1 MYTKNKLKD
10 LIYIQDNKLCNEQ
23 TIKGLFR
30 SIVEPILENN
40 VECVVM
46 CRLNEKSKDHFNG
59 ILKRLEYANAKFYDF
74 SDRPISKKFKN
85 VLKEKIWDKTEFIY
99 ILSERFGAVFI
110 FDYEESTIE
119 SFAQI
124 YTLHNS
130 KNLSDAFDIINS
142 NSSVDLSEYQEK
154 WHPDRRDNE
163 VLNSSIRKI
172 IENLN
177 ETNEEILISNL
188 TKDKSD
194 ENTDLA
200 AQLEFLSAKSSY
212 IAHEMRNLLS
222 ICNLYSTIIEKQQNK
237 VVFESEEVKKSIF
250 NARECIKKSLKMTGN
265 LLLDFK
271 SLKNVDL
278 KEHDLKLLIKT
289 AIELTQIY
297 ANEKNIKFAN
307 EVEKTTKILADE
319 NKLLTVLINLIK
331 NAIESMDDESENPKE
346 IKIQADMNDDN
357 VKVIISNT
365 GKPISK
371 EIQKNIFDKGF
382 TTKPTGSGLG
392 LIICKKTLEEQF
404 AQLTLKKSD
413 EISTEFEI
421 ILLKG

>member
-1 MYTKNKLKD
+1 M
-10 LIYIQDNKLCNEQ
+10 
-23 TIKGLFR
+23 
-30 SIVEPILENN
+30 
-40 VECVVM
+40 
-46 CRLNEKSKDHFNG
+46 
-59 ILKRLEYANAKFYDF
+59 
-74 SDRPISKKFKN
+74 
-85 VLKEKIWDKTEFIY
+85 KI
-99 ILSERFGAVFI
+99 
-110 FDYEESTIE
+110 
-119 SFAQI
+119 
-124 YTLHNS
+124 
-130 KNLSDAFDIINS
+130 
-142 NSSVDLSEYQEK
+142 
-154 WHPDRRDNE
+154 
-163 VLNSSIRKI
+163 
-172 IENLN
+172 
-177 ETNEEILISNL
+177 
-188 TKDKSD
+188 
-194 ENTDLA
+194 A